1 MAGFAVTQVQ
11 WEAKLAYVVFC
22 TRRAASFSAKLPV
35 TQSQWKDAM
44 LAQTQQVEQPPL
56 ERQGF
61 HCARKTGFC
70 FSAHS
75 SFRLTQAQ
83 WKEETLTVQAYP
95 VSCFPSHISYKHTLS
110 PASLHTAPTNKPCL
124 LLSFTQIPQTNPA
137 SYTAHISY
145 THIVSCFS
153 AHSSLWPKPGRRR
166 RLSPVQTNPVFCS
179 QLPQNLLLPV
189 HSSYKETL
197 SPASLLT
204 APTENH
210 RFLHTAPCDPSPDRE
225 GDPHHRNRPCF
236 LHTAPTK
243 FYCFLC
249 IAPTKRPCFL
259 LLCTQ
264 LLQTYCLLFSTHCSY
279 TKSLFPA
286 HSSL

>member
-61 HCARKTGFC
+61 HCARKTGLC

-110 PASLHTAPTNKPCL
+110 PASLHTSPTNTPCL
-124 LLSFTQIPQTNPA
+124 
-137 SYTAHISY
+137 
-145 THIVSCFS
+145 
-153 AHSSLWPKPGRRR
+153 
-166 RLSPVQTNPVFCS
+166 
-179 QLPQNLLLPV
+179 
-189 HSSYKETL
+189 
-197 SPASLLT
+197 
-204 APTENH
+204 
-210 RFLHTAPCDPSPDRE
+210 
-225 GDPHHRNRPCF
+225 
-236 LHTAPTK
+236 
-243 FYCFLC
+243 
-249 IAPTKRPCFL
+249 L

-264 LLQTYCLLFSTHCSY
+264 LLQTHPVSCFSAHSSYKQTLSSAFLHTDSTNKPCFLHGTYLLHTYCLLFLCTQLPVAQARSEKETFTSTNKPCFLLTAP
-279 TKSLFPA
+279 TKLTASCA
-286 HSSL
+286 